1 MAKAQTED
9 ILAEDE
15 RRSDESKATMP
26 MSLAALS
33 DAEFASVGRKAT
45 VKMDIMI
52 MPCLVIMYIMNYL
65 DRQNI
70 AAAKLADIDKDLR
83 LSDVQYQTCI
93 SLLFVGYSKSA
104 SRWVASSIF
113 QLTSPNSPHAGSLQ
127 HHCRE
132 SQVPRH
138 LHLRG
143 YGCLGHDLRLHG
155 RSPKLYWSR
164 ARSILHWIHRGRIL
178 SWCTYYMSLFYSR
191 KQYAFRVAVLYSG
204 SQLGNAFGG
213 LFAIGILKLDGK
225 HGLQG
230 WRWVSDPSNVFQR
243 QPTNSAPSTALFD

>member
-1 MAKAQTED
+1 MAKAQIED
-9 ILAEDE
+9 ILVEDE

-52 MPCLVIMYIMNYL
+52 MPCLVVMYIMNYL

-104 SRWVASSIF
+104 SR
-113 QLTSPNSPHAGSLQ
+113 
-127 HHCRE
+127 
-132 SQVPRH
+132 
-138 LHLRG
+138 
-143 YGCLGHDLRLHG
+143 
-155 RSPKLYWSR
+155 
-164 ARSILHWIHRGRIL
+164 
-178 SWCTYYMSLFYSR
+178 
-191 KQYAFRVAVLYSG
+191 
-204 SQLGNAFGG
+204 
-213 LFAIGILKLDGK
+213 
-225 HGLQG
+225 
-230 WRWVSDPSNVFQR
+230 
-243 QPTNSAPSTALFD
+243 

>member
-1 MAKAQTED
+1 MPDFEKTTMAKTQIED
-9 ILAEDE
+9 VLVEDE

-26 MSLAALS
+26 TSLAGLS
-33 DAEFASVGRKAT
+33 DAEFASMGRKAT

-52 MPCLVIMYIMNYL
+52 MPCLVVMYIMNYL

-104 SRWVASSIF
+104 SRWAAGSIF

-127 HHCRE
+127 YHCRE

-138 LHLRG
+138 LHLCG

-155 RSPKLYWSR
+155 RSPKLYWSC
-164 ARSILHWIHRGRIL
+164 ARSILHWIRRGRIL
-178 SWCTYYMSLFYSR
+178 SWCALLHVLIL
-191 KQYAFRVAVLYSG
+191 QPEAVR
-204 SQLGNAFGG
+204 
-213 LFAIGILKLDGK
+213 IPRRRIILRFSTRQCL
-225 HGLQG
+225 
-230 WRWVSDPSNVFQR
+230 WRSVRHWHFE
-243 QPTNSAPSTALFD
+243 A